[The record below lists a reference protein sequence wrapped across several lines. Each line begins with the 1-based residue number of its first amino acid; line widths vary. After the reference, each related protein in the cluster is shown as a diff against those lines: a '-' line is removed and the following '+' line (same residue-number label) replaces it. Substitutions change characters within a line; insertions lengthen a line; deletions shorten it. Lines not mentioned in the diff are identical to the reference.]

1 MFGDTTSTAYLF
13 CGHSGSGF
21 SPQAVAGSPDYWK
34 NGVLQ
39 SLATRDG
46 LYTAFTSANSLAGI
60 VNTDLSGFDSLKLAG
75 YYNIV
80 SYPAYNFQ
88 GHIGEMVAVVGTSTT
103 GRQLIEGYL
112 AWKWG
117 LEANLPADHPY
128 KSSAPLTNPR
138 NFCTQVY
145 DLVPWIITNYNEQV
159 YNLPYWIV
167 SYNSQVYGL
176 KLTTALSQPYGDTP
190 VVASY
195 VTQYYGDAYQPKNSV
210 NQVYGDAQVVSAL
223 VEQLYSL
230 AAYHTGQCAQPYA
243 ISGTEVKNYTDQ
255 VYDISGVSKASSSC
269 SQPYALLGETG
280 GTGETLVIALTV
292 TVDGVVVDP
301 ISVQIVGTQDQYCLS
316 CTIELA
322 TQEDFLICSPQATID
337 IVLNGTLYVFFV
349 EGRQRNRSV
358 GEASYTVTGLSKTA
372 LLDAPYADTVS
383 DEQTGMASV
392 IVTMLAS
399 GYTVDWR
406 TIDWFIPPNTLLPAD
421 ETPLSI
427 IRTIAAA
434 AGAII
439 QTSPAGVLIIQPKYP
454 VKVPDWDVVIPVNT
468 FSDVDDFF
476 TASDQY
482 EHRDGFNKFLI
493 SDQLSSQDTLR
504 LETES
509 ISDTQ
514 QYIRGYKTPWDETYT
529 LRHTGGTW
537 VVLEYLGIEETE
549 KIEVVEFVAGA
560 GRTQYPIYDI
570 IDLEW
575 LQTNLGTVT
584 HGEDGYLESV
594 VEAESLLSITYK
606 TKCRK
611 WKATDPNIEKVQFVA
626 EES

>member
-1 MFGDTTSTAYLF
+1 MGLFSGTTF
-13 CGHSGSGF
+13 E
-21 SPQAVAGSPDYWK
+21 
-34 NGVLQ
+34 
-39 SLATRDG
+39 G
-46 LYTAFTSANSLAGI
+46 LYKYLDTPPIAGQHELLGEWAEKLFFDTRWHDVQSKTARLVLEQNYCL
-60 VNTDLSGFDSLKLAG
+60 L
-75 YYNIV
+75 
-80 SYPAYNFQ
+80 
-88 GHIGEMVAVVGTSTT
+88 
-103 GRQLIEGYL
+103 EGVPRNVC
-112 AWKWG
+112 
-117 LEANLPADHPY
+117 EQPY
-128 KSSAPLTNPR
+128 K
-138 NFCTQVY
+138 
-145 DLVPWIITNYNEQV
+145 LVDILHMVCE
-159 YNLPYWIV
+159 
-167 SYNSQVYGL
+167 QVYGL
-176 KLTTALSQPYGDTP
+176 KLTIAISQPYGDTP
-190 VVASY
+190 VVASH
-195 VTQYYGDAYQPKNSV
+195 VTQYYGDAYQLKNSV
-210 NQVYGDAQVVSAL
+210 NQVYGDAQAVTTL

-230 AAYHTGQCAQPYA
+230 SSYHTGQCVQPYA

-255 VYDISGVSKASSSC
+255 VYDISNVSKAASSC

-280 GTGETLVIALTV
+280 ETLTIALTV
-292 TVDGVVVDP
+292 TVGGVAVDP
-301 ISVQIVGTQDQYCLS
+301 TSVQIVGTQDQYCLS

-322 TQEDFLICSPQATID
+322 KQEDFLICSPQATID

-358 GEASYTVTGLSKTA
+358 GETSYTITGLSKTA
-372 LLDAPYADTVS
+372 LLDAPYADTIS

-392 IVTMLAS
+392 IVAMLAS

-406 TIDWFIPPNTLLPAD
+406 TVDWFIPPNTLLPAN
-421 ETPLSI
+421 ETPLSV

-454 VKVPDWDVVIPVNT
+454 VKVPDWNVVIPANT

-476 TASDQY
+476 TTSDQY

-537 VVLEYLGIEETE
+537 VVLEYLGVEEAE
-549 KIEVVEFVAGA
+549 KIEVIEFVAGA
-560 GRTQYPIYDI
+560 GSTQYPIYDI
-570 IDLEW
+570 IDLGW

-584 HGEDGYLESV
+584 HGEDGNLESV

-626 EES
+626 EEL

>member
-1 MFGDTTSTAYLF
+1 MSYTPPSRTVVPFVMESGYTPPIRTAIPF
-13 CGHSGSGF
+13 VMSDDSGKVR
-21 SPQAVAGSPDYWK
+21 AVC
-34 NGVLQ
+34 V
-39 SLATRDG
+39 
-46 LYTAFTSANSLAGI
+46 
-60 VNTDLSGFDSLKLAG
+60 
-75 YYNIV
+75 
-80 SYPAYNFQ
+80 
-88 GHIGEMVAVVGTSTT
+88 
-103 GRQLIEGYL
+103 
-112 AWKWG
+112 
-117 LEANLPADHPY
+117 
-128 KSSAPLTNPR
+128 
-138 NFCTQVY
+138 QVY
-145 DLVPWIITNYNEQV
+145 DLKLAQAQSLSLQL
-159 YNLPYWIV
+159 YNLMGDPV
-167 SYNSQVYGL
+167 SNFIEQLYSLRLAATV
-176 KLTTALSQPYGDTP
+176 SQPYGDTP
-190 VVASY
+190 VVASH

-230 AAYHTGQCAQPYA
+230 AAYHTGQCTQPYA
-243 ISGTEVKNYTDQ
+243 ISGTVVKNYTDQ
-255 VYDISGVSKASSSC
+255 VYDISGVSKAASSC
-269 SQPYALLGETG
+269 AQPYALLGEA
-280 GTGETLVIALTV
+280 GETLTITLTV
-292 TVDGVVVDP
+292 TVGGVAVDP

-322 TQEDFLICSPQATID
+322 TQEDFLTCSPQATID
-337 IVLNGTLYVFFV
+337 IILNGTLYVFFV

-358 GEASYTVTGLSKTA
+358 GETSYTVTGLSKTA

-406 TIDWFIPPNTLLPAD
+406 TVDWFIPPNTLLPAN

-439 QTSPAGVLIIQPKYP
+439 QTSPTGVLIIQPKYP
-454 VKVPDWDVVIPVNT
+454 VKVPDWDSVVPANT

-476 TASDQY
+476 TTSDQY

-514 QYIRGYKTPWDETYT
+514 QYIRGYKTPWDDTYT

-537 VVLEYLGIEETE
+537 VVLEYLGVEEAEKTE
-549 KIEVVEFVAGA
+549 VIEFVAGA
-560 GRTQYPIYDI
+560 GSTQYPIYDI
-570 IDLEW
+570 IDLGW

-584 HGEDGYLESV
+584 HGEDGNLESV

-611 WKATDPNIEKVQFVA
+611 WKATDSNIEKVQFVA
-626 EES
+626 EET